1 MPIPAAYSGFCICFS
16 RSRIAR
22 ILCLTVIGIAFKLTW
37 GLAKIVASIL
47 MVFALPLLVVGIIFW
62 SGIALLVP
70 IALLCGAFGIL
81 KACV

>member
-1 MPIPAAYSGFCICFS
+1 MFEVLVM
-16 RSRIAR
+16 IAFLWLM
-22 ILCLTVIGIAFKLTW
+22 IKAIGIAFKLTW

-47 MVFALPLLVVGIIFW
+47 MVLALPLLIIGILFW

-81 KACV
+81 KACT